1 MRMLTALAILATCGS
16 SAAAQS
22 TVPVPR
28 CPTAPMTVLGAVIGF
43 GVGVAIASPI
53 GAPLGG
59 NVFEDTSDA
68 EQKMWLTVGG
78 LTAAGAIVGHLLA
91 QRCVAPRAP
100 YARPVVL
107 TNAEVQRLA
116 RTFRRPGVAEGDD
129 PARHLASSGGLAAAT
144 ERGTPPRQ

>member
-1 MRMLTALAILATCGS
+1 
-16 SAAAQS
+16 
-22 TVPVPR
+22 
-28 CPTAPMTVLGAVIGF
+28 MTVLGAVIGF

-116 RTFRRPGVAEGDD
+116 RTFRRPRVAEGDD

-144 ERGTPPRQ
+144 ERGRPPRQ

>member
-1 MRMLTALAILATCGS
+1 MRMLAALAILATCGS

-91 QRCVAPRAP
+91 QRCVARRAP

-116 RTFRRPGVAEGDD
+116 RTFRRRRVAEGDD